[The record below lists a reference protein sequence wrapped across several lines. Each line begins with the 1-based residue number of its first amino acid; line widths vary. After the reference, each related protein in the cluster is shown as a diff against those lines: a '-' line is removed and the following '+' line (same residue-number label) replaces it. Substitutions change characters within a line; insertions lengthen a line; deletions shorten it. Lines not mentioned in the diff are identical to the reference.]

1 VEGVFTHHG
10 HEALGPARAPARWRA
25 LHQTVADAA
34 MLGAF
39 TDYEIIAC
47 AGDEI
52 IVADD
57 AGIDRDIGVSGGDF
71 GVRLDADRNSDIA
84 S

>member
-1 VEGVFTHHG
+1 
-10 HEALGPARAPARWRA
+10 
-25 LHQTVADAA
+25 